1 MKKQKMLHLGRK
13 KSGYASRENEAQLDV
28 FINVNKNTDYLV
40 PFVCNEFTTL
50 CPITGQPD
58 FAKLEIVYVPDET
71 CLESKSLKLYLFS
84 FRNRGNFHEDVANR
98 IFRDVWKKIEPKYM
112 RIWADFTVRGG
123 ISTKPMIIKFGSCVK
138 AEKSKEIEKLVENYD
153 RRAYF
158 DRI

>member
-1 MKKQKMLHLGRK
+1 MKRQKILYSG
-13 KSGYASRENEAQLDV
+13 KSKSRDHAKISRTELDV
-28 FINVNKNTDYLV
+28 FKNENCDIDYLV

-58 FAKLEIVYVPDET
+58 FSRFEIVYVPDKN

-84 FRNRGNFHEDVANR
+84 FRNKGNFHEDANK
-98 IFRDVWKKIEPKYM
+98 IFRDIWRKVNPKYM

-123 ISTKPMIIKFGSCVK
+123 ISIKPMIMKFGLSIK
-138 AEKSKEIEKLVENYD
+138 TEERKEIEKLVENYD
-153 RRAYF
+153 RKAYF